1 MDRHAAPAAPARRD
15 DRTGTG
21 PGRRPWPAARGG
33 GDEPAVAATEALI
46 LEDAGLAVT
55 VAPDGGAA
63 LAALAGAR
71 PDLVVLD
78 LELPGVSGL
87 RLLEGLKGDPDT
99 AAVPVLA
106 VTALDFAEARAGSA
120 DEGREEAVAVAHDL
134 GPSARAHEGPHGGR
148 SPDPGKRPAA
158 RGSDR
163 SGPEP
168 GAVAVS
174 RRRWTSQ

>member
-1 MDRHAAPAAPARRD
+1 MDRHAAAAAPARRD

-21 PGRRPWPAARGG
+21 PGRRPWPAALVVE
-33 GDEPAVAATEALI
+33 DEPAVAATEALI

-55 VAPDGGAA
+55 VAPAGGAA

-106 VTALDFAEARAGSA
+106 VTALDFAEARAAVRAGA
-120 DEGREEAVAVAHDL
+120 DALLPKPFDAAALAAG
-134 GPSARAHEGPHGGR
+134 
-148 SPDPGKRPAA
+148 AA
-158 RGSDR
+158 RLLAGT
-163 SGPEP
+163 
-168 GAVAVS
+168 GAPP
-174 RRRWTSQ
+174 RERG